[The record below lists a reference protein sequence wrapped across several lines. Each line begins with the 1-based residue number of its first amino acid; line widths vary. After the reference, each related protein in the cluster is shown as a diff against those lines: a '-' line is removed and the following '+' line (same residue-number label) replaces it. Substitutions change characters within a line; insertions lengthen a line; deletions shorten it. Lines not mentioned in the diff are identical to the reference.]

1 MASRFP
7 LALALSGAMAIASPA
22 WAAEPPGAEPAQPL
36 NERITNEA
44 NERRPADRPARRSG
58 EGLDPLGPAQP
69 EGLAPD
75 TPRTDSDPAECR
87 GLSLDARRAC
97 LENSSRSR
105 EEAPVPRMPG
115 TPAQKASPASRP
127 SGGAITR

>member
-7 LALALSGAMAIASPA
+7 FALALAGAMTITSLAS
-22 WAAEPPGAEPAQPL
+22 AAEPPGAEPAQPL
-36 NERITNEA
+36 NERITNDA
-44 NERRPADRPARRSG
+44 LDRRPADRPVRRSG

-75 TPRTDSDPAECR
+75 TPRADTDPAECR

-97 LENSSRSR
+97 LETSGRSR
-105 EEAPVPRMPG
+105 EEPPAPRMPD
-115 TPAQKASPASRP
+115 TPSDKASPASRP